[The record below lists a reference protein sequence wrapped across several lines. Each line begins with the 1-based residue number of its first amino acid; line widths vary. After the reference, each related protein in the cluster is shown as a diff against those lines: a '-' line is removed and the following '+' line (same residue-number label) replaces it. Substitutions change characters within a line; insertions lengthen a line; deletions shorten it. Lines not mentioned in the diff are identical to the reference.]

1 MSLKEYMQENRGRI
15 DALLESH
22 INNLPDSVEP
32 KLKAAMRHGL
42 LLGGK
47 GASARSWSSL
57 RESS

>member
-32 KLKAAMRHGL
+32 KSEGSAC
-42 LLGGK
+42 
-47 GASARSWSSL
+47 ARSWSSL
-57 RESS
+57 RESF